1 MVELFYLDK
10 EGFSSS
16 QLFLILLDVSST
28 VSKQKLEILKSGA
41 LRFLDQIDSDC
52 FFSICTFAGVVE
64 FLTIQSGEP
73 ANKECKEKAKSRIN
87 DLSSAEGQYAM
98 CLGTAM
104 KDILARITGRENC
117 PKSMVIFGNGNM
129 DYDLDVTFDEVVK
142 DPTVRVS
149 AIGIGNGSADGFLQ
163 KTVTKGRGIFDV
175 LLTKQDIEAIISNF
189 YKRLVQ
195 ATFTNVR
202 FEIKDQTV
210 LEVFPKVDPSATFL
224 KETAFEV
231 FIYAK
236 HAELMSIPGETLLMK
251 YLDQEDNKEKS
262 VTISL
267 KREDELAPEDMYA
280 VCIHELI
287 LQRHAISNQQFIDA
301 LTSVYGYRWSIQ
313 LAVDNNILTS
323 ETAYLIKSYT
333 PAELQKA
340 EEDAAKS
347 IVAKANKKVTVSNA
361 VPEDSLQA
369 KASPTK
375 TVYGKSSKMP
385 LNRMGSGSRRGY
397 PAMTG
402 NTSRTGSES
411 QSMTSVNPITG
422 MEQILFFGKDPTEL
436 RMNDDS
442 RNDSKT
448 VRVSISLPTQGQHD
462 NLFPDE
468 NPFGGHISQA
478 MGSAEVKKTD
488 EDTLKRFAE
497 LQEDEGNWIK
507 NAIYELL
514 GTNDATV
521 EDTCDKMAF
530 ETKSVVKALLCW
542 YFIKTRYST
551 IEASADILNKAM
563 EYLLE
568 TGEFDDE
575 DDVEEK
581 AKKAASYCR
590 LAIN

>member
-104 KDILARITGRENC
+104 KDILSRITGRENC

-301 LTSVYGYRWSIQ
+301 LTSVYSYRWSIQ

-397 PAMTG
+397 PALTG
-402 NTSRTGSES
+402 NTSRTGSDS
-411 QSMTSVNPITG
+411 QSMTSVTPITG

-436 RMNDDS
+436 RMKDDS
-442 RNDSKT
+442 RNDIKT
-448 VRVSISLPTQGQHD
+448 VRGSISLPTQGQHD

-468 NPFGGHISQA
+468 NSFGGHISQA

-542 YFIKTRYST
+542 YFIKMRYST